1 MVKNIPT
8 IERSTKIRFGKNCTD
23 DQAENTIVFNASNAH
38 IDASQPGTMYMT
50 PVRRNADFT
59 DQNITILSY
68 NQLTKEV
75 MDSGATAEEVINVT
89 LENAVIN
96 GNVTSNT
103 VSFNDPETSITT
115 LSNVG
120 VANGA
125 PIHTLDVGTK
135 FYVDEEGSNVLSVSG
150 NVTIQG
156 DLNVTGSVTTLD
168 TTNLTIKDAIVEL
181 GKGNLDSDMGIIMDR
196 TGTNVTMGYIE
207 NEEEF
212 IIAYTDSN
220 ANDSNIIPSSNSI
233 NTHIYG
239 NLELDS
245 NLSVHGPSFFV
256 DGLFSNLR
264 ASNNFNVSN
273 VFSVD
278 DANAS
283 VAINTVAYRGGS
295 LEVLGDSYFDGNVT
309 ANGGVLHVNQTD
321 SRVGVNTITPN
332 VELDV
337 LGRINAT
344 GSIDT
349 DTDLNVAGEAYIS
362 SNLNAQS
369 HLNVTGNANAQSEL
383 NVTGNA
389 FVSSNLNAQY
399 HLNVTGNANAQSHLN
414 VTGNANA
421 QSHLNVTGNANAQ
434 SELNVTGNAFV
445 SSNLN
450 AQSELNVTGNAFI
463 SSNLNAQSELNVTG
477 NAFISSNLNAQSEL
491 NVTGNAFVSS
501 NVIVTGNTDVQSELN
516 VTGNAFVSSN
526 LNAQSELNVTGNAF
540 ISSNLNAQSELNVTG
555 NAFVSSNLNA
565 QSELNVTGNAFVSS
579 NLNAQSELN
588 VTGNAFVSSNV
599 IVTGNT
605 DVQSELNVTGN
616 AFVSSNLN
624 AQSELNVT
632 GNAFVS
638 SNLNAQSELNVTG
651 NAFVSS
657 NLNAQSELNVTG
669 NAFVSSNLNAQ
680 SELNVTGNAFVSSNL
695 NAQSELNVTGNAF
708 VSSNVIVTGNTD
720 VQSELNV
727 TGNAFVSSNLN
738 AQSELN
744 VTGNA
749 FISSN
754 TIVSGNVDVQS
765 ELNVTGNAFVDSNI
779 VVTNN
784 VHAATYY
791 GDGGLLSN
799 LTLQVVSDHGNVTSN
814 TIQFTNPTTALA
826 TDLTSN
832 VEVKLNQLSNVT
844 IDTPIAEHLLVYD
857 GSNWVNDFPKHTYIQ
872 IRNDAGVDIDAGD
885 AVYVKGTHNANVLNV
900 GLAQSNSPGT
910 MPCIGLSNQVLIPG
924 QEGTAVAYG
933 KALSVVTEDFIAGET
948 VYVSNTVP
956 GGLSNVKPYNNDLI
970 QNVGVVTKV
979 HESNGGVFVTGIGR
993 ANDIPNAPIVLDE
1006 TDINYVYVNNQNND
1020 LKKIEPA
1027 NLLTQLQTFEQ
1038 VSAAGN
1044 VVSNTMEFN
1053 NVTTGLVTVANVEV
1067 GSNISVAGLAD
1078 ATNKHVPM
1086 VGLDGFLEK
1095 SPIYFTPGGT
1105 YVVSAAEAEF
1115 LGNLTLS
1122 GNTTILNSESVT
1134 ISDRIFGVASNNS
1147 ASGLDSGFVIEHQEG
1162 SPLEYAN
1169 VALIYHADEHRLS
1182 FSYTQNTFTDDHILH
1197 YEDETHRMLIDL
1209 IGNVEVQH
1217 NLVVNENVDV
1227 TGVTSLA
1234 SDLTVGAASNLF
1246 VDVSTSR
1253 VGINEGTPAASLDVG
1268 GDARIQDTTDSSSVT
1283 TGALVVSGGLGVASN
1298 IHSTNVYAG
1307 SHIGVGIDAAIVPVH
1322 VIGTDAGGVY
1332 INGDG
1337 NDARVTLEA
1346 TGITADPVTS
1356 FTVNGGESFSV
1367 GIDNSQSDTFNI
1379 SNHATDVGT
1388 NARLTITPSGTMT
1401 LTNTTTSLITAGS
1414 VGIANSSPIHDL
1426 DVGSNLYVE
1435 DTGSN
1440 VVHVTG
1446 NIYATE
1452 IHSDYTRVSG
1462 NVDVQSELNVTGNVD
1477 AQSELNVTGNAYFT
1491 SNVLI
1496 NGPTAATSTTTG
1508 ALQVAGGVGV
1518 VGEIH
1523 SGAISAAKDQ
1533 DVTSYLGRA
1542 AIGYNGTQSD
1552 QATFAHVDHNTSGSY
1567 ALKQS
1572 TGGSTQIN
1580 SKVGQSL
1587 IFSIDNAEKGIF
1599 KGNGDFAVDTD
1610 TLYVDTTNDRV
1621 GVNTSTPGSA
1631 LDVHGDG
1638 AFLHA
1643 GSGTPHNSN
1652 DLTLRLGGLN
1662 SSGSIIQSKCAII
1675 VTPNTSYGGEADY
1688 GRNAMHFC
1696 TRNTQDNTNADL
1708 SNAKISILPNGNVG
1722 FGNPNPDKGIH
1733 ARTFSN
1739 SILAGLDHVT
1749 TSGSSGDDEYVGLGL
1764 GVTGSGQGNRI
1775 FKGGI
1780 FFERKGGDTGRGD
1793 LLFCIENT
1801 QDNSTEVSPAN
1812 AIMRITRNSDVGI
1825 TGNLNVSGGATF
1837 DTDTLVVDSV
1847 NDRVGINNASP
1858 SHDLDIGSNLYVE
1871 DTGSNVLTV
1880 TGGILAN
1887 TLTIGDVT
1895 VTPGYSFN
1903 LENITSVG
1911 ATTSNTVHFQNN
1923 DTSLIT
1929 NSNVGIGTTSPETL
1943 LHVNGGVITNSDAFT
1958 RKLYSYSDPTVDFNF
1973 SNVALTFASNV
1984 FSAKIT
1990 AQLVHENEE
1999 VSTMVFNVQGGT
2011 RDGTTSSLNIA
2022 PSAVSLFGNTN
2033 NRPWNPDVTF
2043 TPTKIILEPL
2053 VTGSADYSLDIFVE
2067 YLSSAATG
2075 KLETISVDNTVV
2087 KTFSY

>member
-50 PVRRNADFT
+50 PVRRNADLT

-75 MDSGATAEEVINVT
+75 MDSGASADGVINIA
-89 LENAVIN
+89 LENVVIN

-103 VSFNDPETSITT
+103 VSFNDPETSVTT

-120 VANGA
+120 IANGA

-150 NVTIQG
+150 NTYISENVVIGG
-156 DLNVTGSVTTLD
+156 DLNVMGTVTTID

-207 NEEEF
+207 NDEEF

-283 VAINTVAYRGGS
+283 VAINTFAYRGGS

-369 HLNVTGNANAQSEL
+369 HLNVIGNANI
-383 NVTGNA
+383 
-389 FVSSNLNAQY
+389 SSNL
-399 HLNVTGNANAQSHLN
+399 NAQSHLN
-414 VTGNANA
+414 VIGNANISSNLNA

-445 SSNLN
+445 
-450 AQSELNVTGNAFI
+450 
-463 SSNLNAQSELNVTG
+463 
-477 NAFISSNLNAQSEL
+477 SSNLNAQSEL

-526 LNAQSELNVTGNAF
+526 LD
-540 ISSNLNAQSELNVTG
+540 AQSELNVTG

-616 AFVSSNLN
+616 AFVSSNVVVTGNTDVQSDLN
-624 AQSELNVT
+624 VTGNAFVSSNVVVTGNTDVQSELNVT

-638 SNLNAQSELNVTG
+638 SNVVVTGNTDVQSELNVTG
-651 NAFVSS
+651 NTFVSS
-657 NLNAQSELNVTG
+657 NLNAESELNVTG

-708 VSSNVIVTGNTD
+708 VSSNVVVTGNTD
-720 VQSELNV
+720 VQTDLNV
-727 TGNAFVSSNLN
+727 TGNVYA
-738 AQSELN
+738 
-744 VTGNA
+744 TG
-749 FISSN
+749 
-754 TIVSGNVDVQS
+754 
-765 ELNVTGNAFVDSNI
+765 
-779 VVTNN
+779 
-784 VHAATYY
+784 YY

-799 LTLQVVSDHGNVTSN
+799 VTLQVVSDHGNTTSN
-814 TIQFTNPTTALA
+814 TIKFTNPTTALT

-832 VEVKLNQLSNVT
+832 VNIKVDQLYNVNLDGPLT
-844 IDTPIAEHLLVYD
+844 DQLLVYD
-857 GSNWVNDFPKHTYIQ
+857 GTDWVNEYPVHTYIK
-872 IRNDAGVDIDAGD
+872 IRNDAGVDINAGD
-885 AVYVKGTHNANVLNV
+885 AVYVRGTHNSNILNV
-900 GLAQSNSPGT
+900 GLAQSNDPST
-910 MPCIGLSNQVLIPG
+910 MPCIGLSNQLLTPG
-924 QEGTAVAYG
+924 QQGTAVAYG
-933 KALSVVTEDFIAGET
+933 KALSVVTEDFVAGET

-956 GGLSNVKPYNNDLI
+956 GGLSNVKPFNNDLI
-970 QNVGVVTKV
+970 QNVGIVTKV

-993 ANDIPNAPIVLDE
+993 ANDIPNAQIVLDE
-1006 TDINYVYVNNQNND
+1006 DAINYVYVNNVNND
-1020 LKKIEPA
+1020 LKKIEPS
-1027 NLLTQLQTFEQ
+1027 NLLTQLQTLQQ
-1038 VSAAGN
+1038 VTDT
-1044 VVSNTMEFN
+1044 SNTTSNTIKFT
-1053 NVTTGLVTVANVEV
+1053 NVTTGLVTTGNVEI
-1067 GSNISVAGLAD
+1067 GSNISVTGLAD
-1078 ATNKHVPM
+1078 PINKYLPM
-1086 VGLDGFLEK
+1086 VGTDGYLEK
-1095 SPIYFTPGGT
+1095 SPIYFTAGGT

-1134 ISDRIFGVASNNS
+1134 ISDRIFGIGANNEVHT
-1147 ASGLDSGFVIEHQEG
+1147 LDTGIMMEHKDG
-1162 SPLEYAN
+1162 GEYAN
-1169 VALIYHADEHRLS
+1169 VALIYHAVDHR
-1182 FSYTQNTFTDDHILH
+1182 FAISYTQNTFTDEHILD
-1197 YEDETHRMLIDL
+1197 YEDADHVMQIDL

-1227 TGVTSLA
+1227 TGTTSLA
-1234 SDLTVGAASNLF
+1234 NDLTVGAASNLF

-1253 VGINEGTPAASLDVG
+1253 VGINEASPSTSLDIG
-1268 GDARIQDTTDSSSVT
+1268 GDARVQDTTDSSSVT

-1307 SHIGVGIDAAIVPVH
+1307 SHIGVGTDTAIVPVH
-1322 VIGTDAGGVY
+1322 VMGTGAGGIFVKSTEQD
-1332 INGDG
+1332 N
-1337 NDARVTLEA
+1337 ARVALEVS
-1346 TGITADPVTS
+1346 GILGGDPIVS
-1356 FTVNGGESFSV
+1356 WNVPGGEVFSM
-1367 GIDNSQSDTFNI
+1367 GIDNSQNDTFNI

-1446 NIYATE
+1446 NIYATQ

-1462 NVDVQSELNVTGNVD
+1462 NVDVQSELNVTSNVHANEYYGDGGLLSNINLQVVTDYGN
-1477 AQSELNVTGNAYFT
+1477 TT
-1491 SNVLI
+1491 SNTIRFI
-1496 NGPTAATSTTTG
+1496 NSTTSLVTTG
-1508 ALQVAGGVGV
+1508 SVG
-1518 VGEIH
+1518 I
-1523 SGAISAAKDQ
+1523 A
-1533 DVTSYLGRA
+1533 
-1542 AIGYNGTQSD
+1542 
-1552 QATFAHVDHNTSGSY
+1552 NTSP
-1567 ALKQS
+1567 
-1572 TGGSTQIN
+1572 I
-1580 SKVGQSL
+1580 
-1587 IFSIDNAEKGIF
+1587 
-1599 KGNGDFAVDTD
+1599 
-1610 TLYVDTTNDRV
+1610 
-1621 GVNTSTPGSA
+1621 
-1631 LDVHGDG
+1631 
-1638 AFLHA
+1638 
-1643 GSGTPHNSN
+1643 
-1652 DLTLRLGGLN
+1652 
-1662 SSGSIIQSKCAII
+1662 
-1675 VTPNTSYGGEADY
+1675 
-1688 GRNAMHFC
+1688 
-1696 TRNTQDNTNADL
+1696 
-1708 SNAKISILPNGNVG
+1708 
-1722 FGNPNPDKGIH
+1722 
-1733 ARTFSN
+1733 
-1739 SILAGLDHVT
+1739 
-1749 TSGSSGDDEYVGLGL
+1749 
-1764 GVTGSGQGNRI
+1764 
-1775 FKGGI
+1775 
-1780 FFERKGGDTGRGD
+1780 
-1793 LLFCIENT
+1793 
-1801 QDNSTEVSPAN
+1801 
-1812 AIMRITRNSDVGI
+1812 
-1825 TGNLNVSGGATF
+1825 
-1837 DTDTLVVDSV
+1837 
-1847 NDRVGINNASP
+1847 
-1858 SHDLDIGSNLYVE
+1858 HDLDIGSNLYVD
-1871 DTGSNVLTV
+1871 DTGSNVVHVSGNVYATRFIGDGSLITNISSNLHQIAENGNVTSETLRLEGGTSLVTTGSVGIANASPIHNLDVGSNLYVEDTNSNVLTV
-1880 TGGILAN
+1880 NGGILAN
-1887 TLTIGDVT
+1887 TMTIGDVT

-1958 RKLYSYSDPTVDFNF
+1958 RKLYSYSEPTLAFNF

-1990 AQLVHENEE
+1990 AQLVHNNEE
-1999 VSTMVFNVQGGT
+1999 VSTMVFYAQGGT

-2033 NRPWNPDVTF
+2033 NSPWNPDVTF
-2043 TPTKIILEPL
+2043 TPTKVILEPL
-2053 VTGSADYSLDIFVE
+2053 PTGTDDYSMDIFVE